1 MFCLFQAFQWRC
13 NHHWEEVITQHG
25 CLCFAKQHPLIF
37 DQFCTTHIQKK
48 LQEYWLVITIA
59 LQPGLCLKLDVKQ
72 KKPIAFG
79 LNSYWDTRWKAV
91 SRASFSVDAPCLL
104 TYPVCWHALYVDAPC
119 MLTRPVRWRNLYV
132 DAPCTLTQ
140 PVCWRTLYVDTPCML
155 TRPVRWRALYV
166 DATCMLTR
174 PVCWRALY
182 VDATCMLTQPVCW
195 RTLYVDTPCMLTSPV
210 CWRTL

>member
-1 MFCLFQAFQWRC
+1 MFTHTVKSPNSTRSRYSYPEPANFYKICYCNVLSLSGFSMEMQPSLGGSNNSTWLF
-13 NHHWEEVITQHG
+13 V
-25 CLCFAKQHPLIF
+25 
-37 DQFCTTHIQKK
+37 FCKTTSSDFWSILYDTYAKK
-48 LQEYWLVITIA
+48 LQEYWLVISIA

-119 MLTRPVRWRNLYV
+119 MLTRPVRWR
-132 DAPCTLTQ
+132 
-140 PVCWRTLYVDTPCML
+140 
-155 TRPVRWRALYV
+155 ALYV